1 MTGLYSLEQY
11 VQDLRAIT
19 AKETDPVTI
28 TERVAPLAKKF
39 AQSPGWLRSEHRE
52 CDEEQGFGV
61 HLLHEEPNHDL
72 AVFVLSWLPN
82 RGTTPHNHKTWA
94 VVVGMQ
100 GQEQEVNWDRLDDGG
115 KPGYADL
122 KRGEAHVMTAGE
134 VARCYP
140 EHIHSVWNVG
150 KDISMSLHTY
160 GRHINYTGRSE
171 FDPEAKREKPFVVKV
186 AGDEP
191 AQGLNS
197 HA

>member
-1 MTGLYSLEQY
+1 MADYTLDHY
-11 VQDLRAIT
+11 VRDLRAI
-19 AKETDPVTI
+19 AAQETDPEKI
-28 TERVAPLAKKF
+28 TERVVPLAKKF
-39 AQSPGWLRSEHRE
+39 AQSPGWFRPEYRA

-72 AVFVLSWLPN
+72 AVFLISWLPN

-94 VVVGMQ
+94 VVVGLE
-100 GQEQEVNWDRLDDGG
+100 GQEQEVSYDRHDDGKRRG
-115 KPGYADL
+115 FADL
-122 KRGEAHVMTAGE
+122 HKSGVHVMTAGD

-171 FDPEAKREKPFVVKV
+171 FDAERKLEKPYVIKV
-186 AGDEP
+186 AGEVP
-191 AQGLNS
+191 AQ
-197 HA
+197 A

>member
-1 MTGLYSLEQY
+1 MSSPYSLEQY
-11 VQDLRAIT
+11 LQDLRTIT
-19 AKETDPVTI
+19 AEETDPVKI
-28 TERVAPLAKKF
+28 TDRVAPLAKRF
-39 AQSPGWLRSEHRE
+39 AHSPGWLRPEHRE

-72 AVFVLSWLPN
+72 AVFLISWLPN

-94 VVVGMQ
+94 VVVGME
-100 GQEQEVNWDRLDDGG
+100 GQEQEVNWDRLDDGSR
-115 KPGYADL
+115 PGFADL
-122 KRGEAHVMTAGE
+122 REGEAHVMAAGE

-186 AGDEP
+186 AGETP
-191 AQGLNS
+191 VQA
-197 HA
+197 